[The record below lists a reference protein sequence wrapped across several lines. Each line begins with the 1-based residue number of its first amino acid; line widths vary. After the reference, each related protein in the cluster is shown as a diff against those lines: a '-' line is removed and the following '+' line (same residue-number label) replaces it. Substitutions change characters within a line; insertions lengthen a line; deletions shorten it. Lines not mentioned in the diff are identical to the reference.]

1 MYVGYNIYLSEY
13 LYRDSNR
20 KLNMDD
26 EDLRII
32 IELFDDIGDKILKT
46 AEITLKSYE
55 NLTIAEANAI
65 YVIGPHEPKTM
76 KQIAEALG
84 VAVSTPTRT
93 IDRLVEKGLVNRN
106 VGKKDRRKLLIQL
119 TPEGKDLLERMDE
132 EGMLMA
138 RKMFENLQ
146 DEEIESLKR
155 ILLKISEKI

>member
-1 MYVGYNIYLSEY
+1 MYVWYNIYLSEY
-13 LYRDSNR
+13 LYLESNR
-20 KLNMDD
+20 KLSMDD

-32 IELFDDIGDKILKT
+32 IGLFDDIGDKLLKK

-65 YVIGPHEPKTM
+65 YVIGPQEPKTM

-119 TPEGKDLLERMDE
+119 TPEGKELLERMDE
-132 EGMLMA
+132 EGMLLA
-138 RKMFENLQ
+138 RKIFENLQ
-146 DEEIESLKR
+146 DEEIDSLKR